1 MQSGF
6 IVPDN
11 IIDFFNIRF
20 SSLHALSDFH
30 GINSLQTK
38 EAKKLLGK
46 KRINSKHIQYFVKWK
61 PSNQAG
67 LCWCWERCW
76 DYSWIKVGLFSYCIR
91 VTWAGWSPNGNDY
104 NCPNTPGTW
113 LQLFCSFSSSFPLRR
128 NLKSRKTIC
137 PRPIYHSGS
146 DSNFLPE
153 QL

>member
-67 LCWCWERCW
+67 LC
-76 DYSWIKVGLFSYCIR
+76 
-91 VTWAGWSPNGNDY
+91 
-104 NCPNTPGTW
+104 
-113 LQLFCSFSSSFPLRR
+113 
-128 NLKSRKTIC
+128 
-137 PRPIYHSGS
+137 
-146 DSNFLPE
+146 
-153 QL
+153 